1 MIDHQTRPGAIDT
14 IGAARTTLCWAA
26 KGGSGTT
33 VVVAALALASPP
45 PVLIIDLAGDLP
57 AALGITE
64 PVGPGVFDWL
74 LSDAPG
80 SHLDQLCVD
89 IRDGIRLLPAGRPS
103 DQVPLERWDSLLTS
117 LTDQGL
123 QVVIDAGSG
132 SPPRLLTELVDETL
146 LITRACYLALR
157 RAIATSIISTGAILV
172 AEPGRALRAADVEA
186 ALGIPIIATVT
197 VDPVVA
203 RAVDAGLLAARL
215 PRGLRRE
222 LTGTS

>member
-1 MIDHQTRPGAIDT
+1 MFDHQGRRGAIDT
-14 IGAARTTLCWAA
+14 VAAAGTTLCWAA

-33 VVVAALALASPP
+33 VVVAALALANPA

-57 AALGITE
+57 AALGIPE

-80 SHLDQLCVD
+80 SHLEQLAVD
-89 IRDGIRLLPAGRPS
+89 VRDGIRLLPAGRPS
-103 DQVPLERWDSLLTS
+103 EQVPLERWDALLTA
-117 LTDQGL
+117 LTDHGL

-132 SPPRLLTELVDETL
+132 SPPRMLTELVDETL
-146 LITRACYLALR
+146 IVTRACYLALR
-157 RAIATSIISTGAILV
+157 RAIATSIVSTGAILV

-186 ALGIPIIATVT
+186 ALGVPIVATVT

-222 LTGTS
+222 LTGAT